1 MSKTRDYGLA
11 LPGSSPAQE
20 TTYLMEA
27 ANGMLVRVP
36 ENRLEAWQQAQKS
49 GAADRPLTEAERSLI
64 DRIVQRIY
72 HT

>member
-36 ENRLEAWQQAQKS
+36 ESRLEAWEQTQRSGTENGLQQQKQ
-49 GAADRPLTEAERSLI
+49 LLK
-64 DRIVQRIY
+64 DRILADLY
-72 HT
+72 GG